1 MAKQSTVEL
10 LIYDEATF
18 WLNYF
23 FRTSTFQRPPVF
35 SKQLYIF
42 ARATFPEDAVF

>member
-1 MAKQSTVEL
+1 MAKESYLAKQSTVQL

-23 FRTSTFQRPPVF
+23 FRTSTF
-35 SKQLYIF
+35 
-42 ARATFPEDAVF
+42 